1 MTSSLRNAVRS
12 ALAAPVLLRER
23 RRSGVAWNP
32 LSARMAQDPYPA
44 YAAMRERGPVHRS
57 LLAGAWL
64 FTRHA
69 DIDAILRDHR
79 RFSSD
84 PRRGTLT
91 PRQERLLPPPDEFT
105 LLFLDPPDHTR
116 LRALVN
122 KAFARRPVAA
132 LEPRIR
138 AVLGDLLDRIDDP
151 AGFDLMAAVARPL
164 PIVVVAGML
173 GVPPEDRDRFA
184 LWSARRARLLEPT
197 IAMRE
202 RRLGDAASA
211 AFDAYFRE
219 IIAEAAHGAARRH
232 RERAGARRGR
242 RRTAERARDAEPAA
256 PSGHRRHRDRH
267 QPDRQRPAGAAP
279 PSRRAGAAI
288 AERAKLWPFFGFT
301 LVLAAF
307 IYPIVGAWTWGGGW
321 LAQMGFADFAGSTIV
336 HSVGGW
342 AALAGV
348 LVIGPRLGKF
358 RKDGTVK
365 PTPPSNVL
373 LVTLGVFILW
383 LGWFG
388 FNGGSQLALGS
399 ALDAVAMSTVL
410 VNTNLAACAGVLAAL
425 AVSRPLLGRI
435 DLFAGLNGAIA
446 GLVSITAAP
455 THNDLYWAVI
465 IGAVGGVLCTLGIK
479 TLEQLKIDDVVGAIP
494 AHLICGIWGTLAAT
508 IASPDTNFGVQLVG
522 ILAVGAFVFAVS
534 WAVWTLI
541 SRTIGLRVSVQ
552 AEQMGQDV
560 AELGME
566 SYPEFVLMPENFDD

>member
-1 MTSSLRNAVRS
+1 MNLVAQRGRS
-12 ALAAPVLLRER
+12 KSR
-23 RRSGVAWNP
+23 
-32 LSARMAQDPYPA
+32 
-44 YAAMRERGPVHRS
+44 
-57 LLAGAWL
+57 
-64 FTRHA
+64 TR
-69 DIDAILRDHR
+69 I
-79 RFSSD
+79 
-84 PRRGTLT
+84 
-91 PRQERLLPPPDEFT
+91 
-105 LLFLDPPDHTR
+105 
-116 LRALVN
+116 
-122 KAFARRPVAA
+122 
-132 LEPRIR
+132 
-138 AVLGDLLDRIDDP
+138 
-151 AGFDLMAAVARPL
+151 
-164 PIVVVAGML
+164 VVAGILTL
-173 GVPPEDRDRFA
+173 G
-184 LWSARRARLLEPT
+184 LLLLRPT
-197 IAMRE
+197 V
-202 RRLGDAASA
+202 ASA
-211 AFDAYFRE
+211 AEMAEGEVAFILNTFSFLIWGALVMWMCAGFTMLESGAVRTKNSSMICLKNIGIYSIACLAFYAIGYNLMYVDVGNLVGSFQFFYSSSSAE
-219 IIAEAAHGAARRH
+219 INLLSGAD
-232 RERAGARRGR
+232 GAVGDVVSNGYSVLSDWFFQMVFVAT
-242 RRTAERARDAEPAA
+242 TASIV
-256 PSGHRRHRDRH
+256 SG
-267 QPDRQRPAGAAP
+267 
-279 PSRRAGAAI
+279 AI

-321 LAQMGFADFAGSTIV
+321 LAEMGFADFAGSTIV

-399 ALDAVAMSTVL
+399 ALDAVAMGTVL

-455 THNDLYWAVI
+455 THSNLYWAVI

-479 TLEQLKIDDVVGAIP
+479 LLEQLKIDDVVGAIP
-494 AHLICGIWGTLAAT
+494 AHLVCGIWGTLAAT
-508 IASPDTNFGVQLVG
+508 IADPGTNLGVQLVG
-522 ILAVGAFVFAVS
+522 IISVGAFVFAVS

-541 SRTIGLRVSVQ
+541 ARTIGLRVSVQ

-566 SYPEFVLMPENFDD
+566 SYPEFVLMPENFDDE